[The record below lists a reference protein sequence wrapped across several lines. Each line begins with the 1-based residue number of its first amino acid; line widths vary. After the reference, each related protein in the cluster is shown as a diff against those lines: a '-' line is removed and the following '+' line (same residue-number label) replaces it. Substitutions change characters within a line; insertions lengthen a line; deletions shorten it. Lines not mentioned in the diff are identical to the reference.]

1 MPNAR
6 ESGTL
11 RRGFTTS
18 PAVKVMLFHASAEN
32 KEFVCATQI
41 PTKSPNTVA
50 AVKPAPT
57 SCRLP
62 RTVQKSLKF
71 SAPAPDF
78 SPITIPRTI
87 NASSAPVFA
96 VVKTF
101 WISLPTSKPRV
112 FVNVKNPMSARPTSC
127 AVESDSAY
135 PPNRIG
141 EIM

>member
-1 MPNAR
+1 
-6 ESGTL
+6 
-11 RRGFTTS
+11 
-18 PAVKVMLFHASAEN
+18 MLFHASAEI

-41 PTKSPNTVA
+41 PTKCPNTVA

-87 NASSAPVFA
+87 NASSEPAVA

-101 WISLPTSKPRV
+101 RISLAQIHVLPTGFGHHRREFTV
-112 FVNVKNPMSARPTSC
+112 RERGC
-127 AVESDSAY
+127 QCQ
-135 PPNRIG
+135 
-141 EIM
+141 